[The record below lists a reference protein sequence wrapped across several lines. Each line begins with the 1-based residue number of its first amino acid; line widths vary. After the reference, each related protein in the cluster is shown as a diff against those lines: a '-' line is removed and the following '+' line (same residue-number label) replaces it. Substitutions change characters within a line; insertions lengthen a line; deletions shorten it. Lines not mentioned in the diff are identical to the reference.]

1 MLYRVLG
8 DNGCF
13 SPSHCY
19 VHVCTCLC
27 TMHACAPDVWRCLN
41 PSVHMGEEPRGW
53 QEGVILS
60 SSPCCFEA
68 DSLVE
73 HRCWGKPRA
82 LPPSSVLGN
91 RRSITL
97 TSSKIITCVCPL
109 DTCGDKGS
117 LLVSGKGC
125 SSHWG
130 ILGIR
135 FRLSGYTQVLW
146 PVKLT
151 PWSKLGYVIQS

>member
-19 VHVCTCLC
+19 VHYARMCPRCVKMLEPI
-27 TMHACAPDVWRCLN
+27 CA
-41 PSVHMGEEPRGW
+41 HGW
-53 QEGVILS
+53 GAQRLTEGVILS

-109 DTCGDKGS
+109 DTCGDEGS

-125 SSHWG
+125 SSRWG
-130 ILGIR
+130 VLGIR

-146 PVKLT
+146 PAKLT
-151 PWSKLGYVIQS
+151 PWSKLSYIIQS